1 MSFAIFVDGSANLP
15 ARFLEGLELLPC
27 SFTIDDVPQQYNG
40 DLDSFDAHEYYE
52 SLKAGRKIK
61 TTLVNTHTIMTHMTP
76 VLADGRDAVYIC
88 MSSGISGTY
97 QAAKIAAEDL
107 MEEYPDR
114 FVHIVDSRG
123 CGLGIGLLAIMAKKL
138 RDEGKT
144 VREAS
149 ACLDEAVPHMCQ
161 YFTVD
166 DLNFLKNTGRV
177 SGATAM
183 IGTVLNIKPIL
194 YGTEEGKIVASTK
207 CRGRKKAMEA
217 LVEAYASHVVDAEN
231 QIVGISHGDCAAE
244 AEELAARIRAV
255 AEPKELFVCEHEPFS
270 GAHVGPGMLAVFF
283 CGKTR

>member
-1 MSFAIFVDGSANLP
+1 MSFAIFTDGSSNLP
-15 ARFLEGLELLPC
+15 KAKLEGIELLPC
-27 SFTIDDVPQQYNG
+27 SITIDDVPQQYAG
-40 DLDSFDAHEYYE
+40 DLDSFDAHTYYE

-61 TTLVNTHTIMTHMTP
+61 TTLVNTHTFLTHMRTA
-76 VLADGRDAVYIC
+76 LEKGLDAVYIC

-97 QAAKIAAEDL
+97 QAAMAAAEEL
-107 MEEYPDR
+107 TEEFPERY
-114 FVHIVDSRG
+114 VHIVDSRG

-144 VREAS
+144 CREA
-149 ACLDEAVPHMCQ
+149 AEILDAAVPHICQ

-194 YGTEEGKIVASTK
+194 YGTEEGKIVAASK

-217 LVEAYASHVVDAEN
+217 LVQAYESHVEN
-231 QIVGISHGDCAAE
+231 AGEQIVGISHGDCAEE
-244 AEELAARIRAV
+244 AQLLADRIRAV
-255 AEPKELFVCEHEPFS
+255 AAPKELFICEHEPFS

-283 CGKTR
+283 YGKTR

>member
-40 DLDSFDAHEYYE
+40 DLDSFDAREYYE

-217 LVEAYASHVVDAEN
+217 LVEAYSSHVVDAEN

>member
-1 MSFAIFVDGSANLP
+1 MSFAIFVDGSSNLP

-40 DLDSFDAHEYYE
+40 DLDSFHAHEYYE
-52 SLKAGRKIK
+52 SLKAGKKIK
-61 TTLVNTHTIMTHMTP
+61 TTLVNTHTIQTNMAP
-76 VLADGRDAVYIC
+76 VLADGRDAIYIC

-123 CGLGIGLLAIMAKKL
+123 CGLGIGLLAIMAKQL
-138 RDEGKT
+138 RSEGKT

-149 ACLDEAVPHMCQ
+149 DILDEAVPHMCQ

-194 YGTEEGKIVASTK
+194 YGNADGKIVASGK
-207 CRGRKKAMEA
+207 CRGRKKAMDA
-217 LVEAYASHVVDAEN
+217 LVEAYKTHVVDAGN
-231 QIVGISHGDCAAE
+231 QIVGISHGDCPAE
-244 AEELAARIRAV
+244 AEELARRIRAV

-283 CGKTR
+283 YGSTR

>member
-27 SFTIDDVPQQYNG
+27 SFTIDDAPQQYNG

-76 VLADGRDAVYIC
+76 VLAEGRDAVYIC

-114 FVHIVDSRG
+114 FVHIVDSHG

-138 RDEGKT
+138 RDEGKN

-149 ACLDEAVPHMCQ
+149 RLLDEAVPHMCQ

-194 YGTEEGKIVASTK
+194 YGTEEGKIVASSK

-217 LVEAYASHVVDAEN
+217 LVEAYSSHVVDAEN

-283 CGKTR
+283 YGRTR